1 MFANRCGNCRHVPC
15 MPPRPEKFKPKPWIY
30 QVLVPLMLKL
40 LHVATVMLRSGLSA
54 RAIPSGTKN
63 AEKRLATCNCGQL
76 TLNITGPDPE
86 RISLCHCH
94 LCQRQSGNVFAV
106 QARFP
111 KEQVEIHGAST
122 SWKVPKEEADK
133 LEYRNCVSLGGG
145 AIFHFCPQC
154 GSTVWYSADADPA
167 RIGVK
172 VGCLTD
178 AAFPA
183 PKLSVV
189 LKSICIRGL

>member
-1 MFANRCGNCRHVPC
+1 MYVP
-15 MPPRPEKFKPKPWIY
+15 PEIFKPKHEFASFWFP
-30 QVLVPLMLKL
+30 
-40 LHVATVMLRSGLSA
+40 HVETASCRNGDARSGLSA

-63 AEKRLATCNCGQL
+63 ADGRLATCNCGQL

-94 LCQRQSGNVFAV
+94 LCQKQSGNVFAV

-111 KEQVEIHGAST
+111 KEQVEIQGAST
-122 SWKVPKEEADK
+122 SWKVPKEEADQLK
-133 LEYRNCVSLGGG
+133 YRNCVSLGGG

-154 GSTVWYSADADPA
+154 GSTVWYSVDADPA

-183 PKLSVV
+183 PKLSGFEEYMHPWALNTACLQVQH
-189 LKSICIRGL
+189 LK